1 MDYRDYTIR
10 VTEDSEF
17 GKSLQTQI
25 PETFGR
31 LAEVNAAM
39 RAIHLLFGEDFEI
52 KRISTLTTVT
62 DFEL

>member
-1 MDYRDYTIR
+1 MDYRDYKILIMN
-10 VTEDSEF
+10 DDEF
-17 GKSLQTQI
+17 GNLLQERI

-39 RAIHLLFGEDFEI
+39 RALKILFGEDFGM
-52 KRISTLTTVT
+52 KRISTLTTVR